1 MSGHFT
7 QISDHL
13 FVHHSCVNVGIIRNG
28 NLAMLIDC
36 GDESVRKTLNKLDI
50 TKIVTVL
57 FTHHHRDNVAG
68 ITDVA
73 DAGTEIGVPESER
86 QYFEDVEDFWSDPKH
101 RWHLYNYRPHNLMLA
116 KSLKVAKTYK
126 NGNHIIF
133 GNAKITVK
141 ETPGHTDASVSYLI
155 EVDGNR
161 VVFSGDLIYD
171 EGQIWDLYSLQKGDW
186 GTDYH
191 GFLGDRKRLA
201 TSLDLLKGE
210 SPSLLV
216 PTHGNII
223 SDPFLAIDTLMK
235 RIDLCYDRYLAI
247 SALRHYAPDF
257 FPYYEDKD
265 GHMPIRS
272 GKKIPSFLRHFG
284 TTWIIISENHQAFVM
299 DCGSTQ
305 VIREIEKLQE
315 LGEISEIT
323 ELWVTH
329 YHDDHVD
336 AIPDFQNR
344 FSCYTRT
351 DSIVAQVIE
360 NPEAYRIPCISPAVV
375 NVNHRTKDRE
385 SWEWNEFKMTAFHF
399 PGQTYYHGG
408 LLVEGQNLKL
418 FFSGDSFTMA
428 GIDDYCSGNR
438 NWLGNNTGFDRC
450 LRLIDELKPSH
461 IFNCHVNCAFDFT
474 DQQIEFMLTN
484 LSERELLYQKLFP
497 WDHPNYGMD
506 EHWVSCYPY
515 EQRVSSGE
523 RVELKVKFANH
534 SNAPRVATCRPS
546 LPKLWQTIIASR
558 SVEIQPNTTGEICFP
573 IDIPKD
579 VQKNKRIV
587 IPVDMSYNGRPL
599 GQFREAIF
607 VT

>member
-1 MSGHFT
+1 MFGHFT

-13 FVHHSCVNVGIIRNG
+13 FVHHGCVNVGIIRSG

-36 GDESVRKTLNKLDI
+36 GDESVRTTLNKLEI
-50 TKIVTVL
+50 TKIVAVL

-68 ITDVA
+68 IADIA
-73 DAGTEIGVPESER
+73 DAGTEICVPESER
-86 QYFEDVEDFWSDPKH
+86 KYFEDVEDFWSDSTH
-101 RWHLYNYRPHNLMLA
+101 RWHLYNYHPHNLMLA
-116 KSLKVAKTYK
+116 KSVKVTKTYK
-126 NGNHIIF
+126 NGDHILF
-133 GNAKITVK
+133 GDAKITVK
-141 ETPGHTDASVSYLI
+141 DTPGHTDASVSYLV
-155 EVDGNR
+155 ESDDVH

-201 TSLDLLKGE
+201 NSLRLLKDE
-210 SPSLLV
+210 NPSFLV

-223 SDPFLAIDTLMK
+223 SEPASAIDTLIEH
-235 RIDLCYDRYLAI
+235 IDLCYDRYLGI

-257 FPYYEDKD
+257 FPYYKNKN

-272 GKKIPSFLRHFG
+272 GKKPPSFLRHFG
-284 TTWIIISENHQAFVM
+284 TTWIIISENRQAFVM

-305 VIREIEKLQE
+305 VIQEIERLQG

-344 FSCYTRT
+344 FPCDTRA
-351 DSIVAQVIE
+351 DSRVAQVIE
-360 NPEAYRIPCISPAVV
+360 NPEAYRIPCISPAVIKV
-375 NVNHRTKDRE
+375 DYQTEEGE

-438 NWLGNNTGFDRC
+438 NWLGNNTGFSRC
-450 LRLIDELKPSH
+450 LRLIGELKPSH
-461 IFNCHVNCAFDFT
+461 IFNCHVDCAFDFT
-474 DQQIEFMLTN
+474 DQQIELMLTN
-484 LSERELLYQKLFP
+484 LSERERLYQKLFP

-506 EHWVSCYPY
+506 EHWASCYPY
-515 EQRVSSGE
+515 EQKVSSGE
-523 RVELKVKFANH
+523 RVKLEVKFTNH
-534 SNAPRVATCRPS
+534 SHEPRTATCQPY
-546 LPKLWQTIIASR
+546 LPKSWHMSIDSQSA
-558 SVEIQPNTTGEICFP
+558 EIPPKTTSGIRFF

-579 VQKNKRIV
+579 IQKNKRIV